1 MQPAMS
7 AAQDP
12 DAPERPPTLARIV
25 LGTVADAGREV
36 RDYAHERRRHRPR
49 PPAEG
54 LVIEVGSGQS
64 PHPRSDLVVEKYLSD
79 DFERGF
85 AVSFARPLVVGDG
98 HALPLADGC
107 ATYAIA
113 SHVLEH
119 ATDPERFAAEL
130 SRVAAA
136 GFVQLPSR
144 LAELTFG
151 WPFHPWL
158 VDLEPDGTLVFQER
172 DGQRAPAGEHFHQSF
187 EHSPFLRLWWNAHRS
202 QWHHSVE
209 WRGELKV
216 RQAAGTSRAEQTA
229 VFDLDGTTRV
239 LRGAAARGTL
249 PPLPAGL
256 WRLLRC
262 PEDRAE
268 LHREGDVAACGG
280 CGRRYPIVAEVPVL
294 VTDAAA

>member
-1 MQPAMS
+1 MLPAMS
-7 AAQDP
+7 EAHDP
-12 DAPERPPTLARIV
+12 DALERPPTLARIV
-25 LGTVADAGREV
+25 LGTLADAGREL
-36 RDYAHERRRHRPR
+36 RDYAQERRRHRPR

-54 LVIEVGSGQS
+54 LVVEVGSGQS

-85 AVSFARPLVVGDG
+85 AVSFAKPLVVGDG
-98 HALPLADGC
+98 HAIPLADGC
-107 ATYAIA
+107 AAYAIA

-158 VDLEPDGTLVFQER
+158 VDLEPDGTLVFDER
-172 DGQRAPAGEHFHQSF
+172 DGQSAPAGEHFHRSF
-187 EHSPFLRLWWNAHRS
+187 AHSPFLRLWWNAHRS

-209 WRGELKV
+209 WRGELRV

-239 LRGAAARGTL
+239 LRDAAARGTL
-249 PPLPAGL
+249 PPLPADVWG
-256 WRLLRC
+256 LLRC
-262 PEDRAE
+262 PEDHAE
-268 LHREGDVAACGG
+268 LRREGDGATCGG
-280 CGRRYPIVAEVPVL
+280 CGRRYPIVAGVPVL
-294 VTDAAA
+294 VTDAA